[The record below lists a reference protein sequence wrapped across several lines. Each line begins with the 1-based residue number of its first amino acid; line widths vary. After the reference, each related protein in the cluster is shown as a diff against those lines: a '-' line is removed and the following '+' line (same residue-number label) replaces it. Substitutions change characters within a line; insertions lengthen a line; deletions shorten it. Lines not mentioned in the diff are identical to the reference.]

1 MSTSKQADSP
11 ADISKTG
18 WIAIAKRVWAEQTN
32 DHVGLIAAGVAFYAL
47 LALFPAVTAT
57 MAIAGLIAEPDVVA
71 GQIETFTAM
80 MPADAASLLINQVQD
95 VTGSE
100 SGGLG
105 LAAIFGILVA
115 IYSASKGVNS
125 LMEGLNVAFDQKEER
140 GFFMLTAMKFG
151 LTFALIVGLVLIA
164 ILLAIVP
171 AAIALLPVGETL
183 ETWLNYGRWPILL
196 VVVCIGLAFLYRFG
210 PSRAPRGWR
219 WITPGAAIATAL
231 WVIGSLAFSFYV
243 ANFGSYNE
251 TFGALGGVI
260 ILLMWLWLSAYI
272 VLIGAEID
280 AEMERQA
287 KGKVKGER
295 KRAL

>member
-1 MSTSKQADSP
+1 MSTSRQADSP

-32 DHVGLIAAGVAFYAL
+32 DHVGLIAAGVAFYGL

-80 MPADAASLLINQVQD
+80 MPADAASLLIDQVQA

-105 LAAIFGILVA
+105 IAAIFGILVA

-125 LMEGLNVAFDQKEER
+125 LMEGLNVAFDQEEDR

-171 AAIALLPVGETL
+171 AAIAFLPIGETL

-196 VVVCIGLAFLYRFG
+196 VVVCVGLAFLYRFG
-210 PSRAPRGWR
+210 PSRSPRGWR

-231 WVIGSLAFSFYV
+231 WVIGSLGFSFYV

-287 KGKVKGER
+287 KGRVKGKR
-295 KRAL
+295 KRTL